1 MVAERERQTDLGI
14 ENNYKTNQEVW
25 QIIKNDEEK
34 KAKAM
39 SDAREQIVNS
49 IDSSIKPVTA
59 APMLKDQDIDF
70 LAQT

>member
-59 APMLKDQDIDF
+59 APMLEDKDIDF